1 MSSGKMQNSVQNRL
15 KFLIDSLKINIKE
28 FSIKTGIPYRTIQD
42 YLLGKRMPGGENLQ
56 KICTHL
62 GINLNWLLT
71 GEGEPFLK
79 KEEKP
84 LIAAEKPFEY
94 ASEYVYIP
102 VAEGHISAGT
112 GLIPVVD
119 IKVRLAFREDWVKR
133 KGDPKKMILIRVKG
147 DSMEPTFYSGDIV
160 LVDTNKNF
168 VDIEGGIYAITIDN
182 KIMVKRIQVLY
193 NEGKLKIIS
202 DNPRYEPVIVSP
214 EQIIINGKVIW
225 FAREIEK

>member
-1 MSSGKMQNSVQNRL
+1 MSIGKMQNSVQERL
-15 KFLIDSLKINIKE
+15 KFLISSLNLTIRELSK
-28 FSIKTGIPYRTIQD
+28 KTEIPYRTLQD

-56 KICTHL
+56 RICTHL
-62 GINLNWLLT
+62 SVNLNWLLT
-71 GEGEPFLK
+71 GEGEPFIK
-79 KEEKP
+79 KQEPTLVSEKP
-84 LIAAEKPFEY
+84 SEY
-94 ASEYVYIP
+94 NSGYVYIP
-102 VAEGHISAGT
+102 VSEGHISAGA
-112 GLIPVVD
+112 GLIPMTD
-119 IKVRLAFREDWVKR
+119 IEIRLAFREDWVKR
-133 KGDPKKMILIRVKG
+133 KGDPKKMVLIRVKG

-202 DNPRYEPVIVSP
+202 DNPRYEPIIISP
-214 EQIIINGKVIW
+214 ENIIINGKVIW